1 VLPTQYSRTDAVANL
16 QNSLL
21 LLAAFAQGRSEL
33 LFTALEDRMH
43 QRYRAPLCPLLP
55 ALQELDG
62 SFGVLGAVLSGAG
75 PSVLL
80 FVDPKASPARLK
92 ARVAEHL
99 RSRALSAELI
109 ISSISERGASDSIV
123 VKK

>member
-55 ALQELDG
+55 ALQELNRH
-62 SFGVLGAVLSGAG
+62 SGVLGAVLSGAG

-109 ISSISERGASDSIV
+109 ITSISERGASDSIV
-123 VKK
+123 VKR